1 MATKKDQFPRVDF
14 MSPKGKARYPHLNK
28 PDTEYKEQGEYKTGL
43 IVDPDEAM
51 ELVQKAKEMAEE
63 YLSKEKDV
71 HFPFATIDGEL
82 VMTCKSN
89 YAPKF
94 YDAAANLVPPGKVP
108 ELWGGSILKLKG
120 AMQCYKNGSNAGVKL
135 YLSSVQI
142 IEPKSGAES
151 GGTFSAEEGFEI
163 EASAF
168 EPEDPTADALYN
180 AE

>member
-1 MATKKDQFPRVDF
+1 
-14 MSPKGKARYPHLNK
+14 
-28 PDTEYKEQGEYKTGL
+28 
-43 IVDPDEAM
+43 
-51 ELVQKAKEMAEE
+51 
-63 YLSKEKDV
+63 
-71 HFPFATIDGEL
+71 
-82 VMTCKSN
+82 
-89 YAPKF
+89 
-94 YDAAANLVPPGKVP
+94 
-108 ELWGGSILKLKG
+108 
-120 AMQCYKNGSNAGVKL
+120 MQSYKNGSNAGVKL